1 MKRVGLLFNYDWDAL
16 GFAQSSTQFEFDEAG
31 FDLFSFPSN
40 AHLLTFDMR
49 RFAQRPQTVRRR
61 QCLREPASAPRQ
73 PALSSSAPCAPSGR
87 RPQQTPTGA
96 DMKSV
101 AFRMLCR
108 VLIVSL
114 FAMSFQPAMAGVI
127 ATDQAITTTE
137 RAALIS
143 TLSRSDVAG
152 QLLAQGVDTDA
163 AKLRVASMTDQEVA
177 ALAGKIDSLPAG
189 ASSSSTGWAVAI
201 VAVLVIW
208 YFWK

>member
-1 MKRVGLLFNYDWDAL
+1 
-16 GFAQSSTQFEFDEAG
+16 
-31 FDLFSFPSN
+31 
-40 AHLLTFDMR
+40 
-49 RFAQRPQTVRRR
+49 
-61 QCLREPASAPRQ
+61 
-73 PALSSSAPCAPSGR
+73 
-87 RPQQTPTGA
+87 
-96 DMKSV
+96 MKSV

-127 ATDQAITTTE
+127 ATDQAITSTTQTE
-137 RAALIS
+137 RDALIS
-143 TLSRSDVAG
+143 TLSRGDVAS

-189 ASSSSTGWAVAI
+189 ANSSGTGWAVAI
-201 VAVLVIW
+201 IVVLLIW

>member
-1 MKRVGLLFNYDWDAL
+1 
-16 GFAQSSTQFEFDEAG
+16 
-31 FDLFSFPSN
+31 
-40 AHLLTFDMR
+40 
-49 RFAQRPQTVRRR
+49 
-61 QCLREPASAPRQ
+61 
-73 PALSSSAPCAPSGR
+73 
-87 RPQQTPTGA
+87 
-96 DMKSV
+96 MKSV

-127 ATDQAITTTE
+127 ATDQAMTTTTE
-137 RAALIS
+137 RDALIS
-143 TLSRSDVAG
+143 TLSRSDVAS

-189 ASSSSTGWAVAI
+189 ANSSGTGWAVAI
-201 VAVLVIW
+201 VVVLLIW

>member
-1 MKRVGLLFNYDWDAL
+1 
-16 GFAQSSTQFEFDEAG
+16 
-31 FDLFSFPSN
+31 
-40 AHLLTFDMR
+40 
-49 RFAQRPQTVRRR
+49 
-61 QCLREPASAPRQ
+61 
-73 PALSSSAPCAPSGR
+73 
-87 RPQQTPTGA
+87 
-96 DMKSV
+96 MKSV

-127 ATDQAITTTE
+127 ATDQAITTTTE
-137 RAALIS
+137 RAALIG
-143 TLSRSDVAG
+143 TLSRSDVAS